1 MVYDQL
7 YSYLIGNGLLN
18 KCQSDFRFLHSTV
31 TALLDAQTN
40 GTVTNI
46 DNNLITA
53 VVFLALTSK
62 AVTQSTIM
70 FYFRALTFMGLIKTL
85 SHGFIHVKEI
95 LCAPVFIFT
104 SGSSALS
111 GHPGC
116 GLSI

>member
-7 YSYLIGNGLLN
+7 YSYLSGNGLLN

-70 FYFRALTFMGLIKTL
+70 FYFRALTFMGLIKTYTL
-85 SHGFIHVKEI
+85 TVSFMFKK
-95 LCAPVFIFT
+95 F
-104 SGSSALS
+104 SQY
-111 GHPGC
+111 
-116 GLSI
+116 